1 MIQVLGLEGIPI
13 VRRGDRI
20 GRLIVRASR
29 KQNIELESGDIL
41 VIAQAIIS
49 RAEGSIVDLR
59 DVTPSKFAKDIA
71 ATMEKDPRK
80 IEVILNASK
89 SIVRMSQKHLITET
103 HHGFVCANS
112 GVDLSNVPGDGVAS
126 LLPVDPDKS
135 AEDIRREIRELLGID
150 VAIIVSDT
158 HGRPL
163 RQGAIGVAIGTAGI
177 MPLIDYK
184 NRRDLFNYTLETTTI
199 AVADELAS
207 VAELIMGES
216 DEGVP
221 VVLIRGYPYQAGK
234 GSALELIRPVEED
247 LFR

>member
-13 VRRGDRI
+13 VRRGDKI

-29 KQNIELESGDIL
+29 KQDIELESGDIL

-71 ATMEKDPRK
+71 AAMEKDPRK

>member
-13 VRRGDRI
+13 VRRGDKI

-29 KQNIELESGDIL
+29 KQDIELESGDIL

>member
-221 VVLIRGYPYQAGK
+221 VVLIRGYPYQTGK

>member
-1 MIQVLGLEGIPI
+1 MIQVSGLEGIPI
-13 VRRGDRI
+13 VRRGDKI
-20 GRLIVRASR
+20 GSLIVRASR
-29 KQNIELESGDIL
+29 KQDIELESGDIL

-216 DEGVP
+216 DEGIP